1 MNFNNGVNIVKK
13 IILISAK
20 KLEKRWYRGLK
31 DSSFSLVS
39 LFFVF
44 RERKCYYGRKVRKKS
59 KIMELK
65 N

>member
-39 LFFVF
+39 LFCFLG
-44 RERKCYYGRKVRKKS
+44 KGNA
-59 KIMELK
+59 IMEEKLRK
-65 N
+65 NQK